1 MKLFIEWIAHYSEAH
16 FQVIRAIYRKPGST
30 RREIWQQ
37 IHGANVRAF
46 EADRIDEEAY
56 RGGPAGRFIDF
67 ASGRLDHFFG
77 RAKVAQSPSNCWAL
91 CVDCDA
97 RKTVSDPSSAFW
109 LERFI
114 LHAIRHGFSSEQLRA
129 EDRLCFVQTRAGLS
143 VRGDSV

>member
-1 MKLFIEWIAHYSEAH
+1 MSAATARLRA
-16 FQVIRAIYRKPGST
+16 QVFLRAEDACESC
-30 RREIWQQ
+30 
-37 IHGANVRAF
+37 
-46 EADRIDEEAY
+46 
-56 RGGPAGRFIDF
+56 GRFIDF